1 MIRVRV
7 RRDVLGPAAL
17 VGGFYALL
25 LIGLLGIAHH
35 DPRDFIEIGTRFID
49 RGQQSAVIQVDPG
62 YHRTLLKP
70 GYDGQFNYYI
80 ALDLVNA
87 RYYVD
92 APSYRYGRILYPLLG
107 RILALGQPGL
117 IPWAFIAI
125 NWLAITGGTL
135 AVAARLKAADF
146 SGWPAIVFGLAPG
159 MDITLRRDLAD
170 ALAYALVA
178 LAIYLF
184 YRRPSAGPHPDPP
197 PQAGEGKREP
207 TKGREDPPRWE
218 GNRLYWSGIVFALAV
233 LTRETTAVFAVTF
246 AAAAAIS
253 FPPPL
258 RGRVRV
264 GGLYL
269 AIALGPFILYKVALT
284 FWLGGSGVG
293 NPFEPIPFLGLA
305 DFWPWGRIQIAEV
318 ITVVIPCLIAAGL
331 AAWALWRRQ
340 RSAETIAL
348 LINVILFVVFLTH
361 FSYVDFAATSRIILG
376 VVLATVAALPLL
388 LRAGIPRGWFVA
400 IGLLWLAPVPFLLLP
415 SLGRMVGV
423 A

>member
-7 RRDVLGPAAL
+7 RRDVYGPAAL

-49 RGQQSAVIQVDPG
+49 RSQQSAVIQVDPG
-62 YHRTLLKP
+62 YHRTLLKA

-80 ALDLVNA
+80 ALDPVNA

-135 AVAARLKAADF
+135 AVAARLRAADF
-146 SGWPAIVFGLAPG
+146 TGWPAIVFGLAPG
-159 MDITLRRDLAD
+159 MYISLRRDLAD

-178 LAIYLF
+178 LAIYLVSS
-184 YRRPSAGPHPDPP
+184 RTPSPTLPTRGREGTS
-197 PQAGEGKREP
+197 PQAGEGKS
-207 TKGREDPPRWE
+207 PRV
-218 GNRLYWSGIVFALAV
+218 GVGIFWSAIVFALAV
-233 LTRETTAVFAVTF
+233 LTRETTAVFAIAF
-246 AAAAAIS
+246 AIAAAVNS
-253 FPPPL
+253 PPPS
-258 RGRVRV
+258 RVRV
-264 GGLYL
+264 GGVYL
-269 AIALGPFILYKVALT
+269 VIALGPFILYKAALT

-293 NPFEPIPFLGLA
+293 NPFEPVPFLGLA

-318 ITVVIPCLIAAGL
+318 ITLVIPCLVAGGL

-348 LINVILFVVFLTH
+348 IANVVLFVVFLNH
-361 FSYVDFAATSRIILG
+361 FSYVDFAASSRIILG

-388 LRAGIPRGWFVA
+388 IRAGIPRWWLVVVS
-400 IGLLWLAPVPFLLLP
+400 LLWLAPIPFLLLP
-415 SLGRMVGV
+415 SLGRQVGV